1 MIALLSAVLALASL
15 SPYIDDAQTVHKPG
29 PGITLPTVVR
39 APKPAYTEE
48 AKRAGIQGEVH
59 LLLDVQTDGTVAN
72 VRVVRSL
79 DKEYGLDEQ
88 AVKAVHKWQ
97 FKPGT
102 KDGQPVPVEITV
114 EMTFRLK

>member
-15 SPYIDDAQTVHKPG
+15 SSHADVQTVYKPG

-39 APKPAYTEE
+39 AVKPDYTEE
-48 AKRAGIQGEVH
+48 AKRAGIQGDVH
-59 LLLDVQTDGTVAN
+59 LLLVVQTDGTVAN
-72 VRVVRSL
+72 VRVARSL
-79 DKEYGLDEQ
+79 DQDYGLDEQ
-88 AVKAVHKWQ
+88 AVKTVQQWQ

-102 KDGQPVPVEITV
+102 RDGQPVAVEITV